1 MVDLV
6 VVDADVKQQAA
17 AVLEVL
23 LAVSAGVGGVQQV
36 LVVLLQQTHEVGA
49 VVVLQQDHCNKI
61 IYLKSLKN
69 IWFLRKIFHTCGER
83 FVALADLALIS
94 LCLDTLHF
102 AHSCHRH
109 GGFRR

>member
-36 LVVLLQQTHEVGA
+36 LVVLLQQAHEVGA

-61 IYLKSLKN
+61 IFSVK
-69 IWFLRKIFHTCGER
+69 KIFAVYRKYFIPVEKG
-83 FVALADLALIS
+83 L
-94 LCLDTLHF
+94 LHLLTS
-102 AHSCHRH
+102 H
-109 GGFRR
+109 

>member
-36 LVVLLQQTHEVGA
+36 LVVLLQQAHEVGA

-61 IYLKSLKN
+61 IYFEKSKKYLVFKEN
-69 IWFLRKIFHTCGER
+69 ISYLWRKVCCTC
-83 FVALADLALIS
+83 
-94 LCLDTLHF
+94 
-102 AHSCHRH
+102 
-109 GGFRR
+109 

>member
-1 MVDLV
+1 MCKNIWYFCVKIFGILVGKYLVCIVGNIYLEDVVDLV

-36 LVVLLQQTHEVGA
+36 LVVLLQQAHEVGA

-61 IYLKSLKN
+61 I
-69 IWFLRKIFHTCGER
+69 
-83 FVALADLALIS
+83 
-94 LCLDTLHF
+94 
-102 AHSCHRH
+102 
-109 GGFRR
+109 

>member
-6 VVDADVKQQAA
+6 VVDADVQQQTA

-61 IYLKSLKN
+61 IYLKSPKN
-69 IWFLRKIFHTCGER
+69 I
-83 FVALADLALIS
+83 
-94 LCLDTLHF
+94 
-102 AHSCHRH
+102 
-109 GGFRR
+109 

>member
-6 VVDADVKQQAA
+6 VVDADVKQQTA

-61 IYLKSLKN
+61 IYLKSLQKYLVFKEN
-69 IWFLRKIFHTCGER
+69 ISYLWRKVCCTC
-83 FVALADLALIS
+83 
-94 LCLDTLHF
+94 
-102 AHSCHRH
+102 
-109 GGFRR
+109 

>member
-6 VVDADVKQQAA
+6 VVDADVKQQTA

-36 LVVLLQQTHEVGA
+36 LVVLLQQAHEVGA

-61 IYLKSLKN
+61 IFSVKKN
-69 IWFLRKIFHTCGER
+69 ICRLQKIFHTCGEG

-102 AHSCHRH
+102 AHGSYRHR
-109 GGFRR
+109 GFRR